1 MKKIVFTL
9 SCIASSLL
17 ANEISVFDAGNLDIK
32 TPYGLNNTEKQ
43 ILKTKQEIDSFDT
56 KLKVLNEK
64 TNGLQTSI
72 EGIQGLSDS
81 YSNSINSLSAKI
93 LELEKKMESKDLQ
106 IDELKK
112 SIQQLRIS
120 NQTAAKTQDTNNAMV
135 KKLIAEL
142 GDAVSEINKNYVSAK
157 EFKTNLEQLSAK
169 QQASHSVPE
178 PQKQA
183 VKKNEESKKIEES
196 KKVEEQKKV
205 EPVKLSKKESKK
217 VEELKEEESK
227 NWTDGKTTKIIFDE
241 SKKLFDN
248 KSFEKSLVGFS
259 ALAEKKYK
267 PAESNYYLGL
277 ISFQKKDFRESIDF
291 FKKSAL
297 LNDNA
302 RYIPDLLLKSAESFE
317 KLENKENAKKFYQA
331 LADGYPDSKE
341 AKTATKKLSK
351 FK

>member
-1 MKKIVFTL
+1 MKKIALTL
-9 SCIASSLL
+9 SFIASSIL

-32 TPYGLNNTEKQ
+32 NPYGLNNTEKQ

-64 TNGLQTSI
+64 TINVQTSI
-72 EGIQGLSDS
+72 EGIQGLSES
-81 YSNSINSLSAKI
+81 HSNSLNALSSKI
-93 LELEKKMESKDLQ
+93 SELEKKLEAKDLQ

-112 SIQQLRIS
+112 SIQQLRVS
-120 NQTAAKTQDTNNAMV
+120 GQTALKTQDTNNAMV

-157 EFKTNLEQLSAK
+157 EFKANLEQLSTK
-169 QQASHSVPE
+169 QQTVQPVIE
-178 PQKQA
+178 PQKPIA
-183 VKKNEESKKIEES
+183 KKIEEP
-196 KKVEEQKKV
+196 KKVEEIKKPEEPKKV
-205 EPVKLSKKESKK
+205 EPVKLVKKESKK
-217 VEELKEEESK
+217 IEEPKVDEPK
-227 NWTDGKTTKIIFDE
+227 NWFEGKTTKVIFEE
-241 SKKLFDN
+241 SKQLFDS
-248 KSFEKSLVGFS
+248 KAFEKSLAGFIN
-259 ALAEKKYK
+259 LAEKKYK

-277 ISFQKKDFRESIDF
+277 ISFEKKDYRESIDY

-317 KLENKENAKKFYQA
+317 KLDNKENAKKFYQA
-331 LADGYPDSKE
+331 ITDGYPDTKE